1 MENRSLDADSILDAW
16 STDPALTT
24 RMIAIIM
31 EAHNGTICNIIL
43 RARDRGDPRAVQ
55 RRPSQGYYH
64 REARKEAKHVSD

>member
-16 STDPALTT
+16 STDRALTT

-31 EAHNGTICNIIL
+31 ETHNGTICNIIL

-64 REARKEAKHVSD
+64 REARKEAKHV

>member
-1 MENRSLDADSILDAW
+1 MESRTLDQDKILDAW
-16 STDPALTT
+16 STDRAITT

-55 RRPSQGYYH
+55 RRPSHGYYH
-64 REARKEAKHVSD
+64 RESREEAKHV

>member
-1 MENRSLDADSILDAW
+1 MEIRSLDPDSILDAW

-55 RRPSQGYYH
+55 RRPSHGYYH
-64 REARKEAKHVSD
+64 SEARKEAKHV